1 MRFHHIKI
9 RQNRPLTS
17 FMVTNIYVLVISASF
32 SETAIFRDICI
43 HWQSEAAVNEWRYT
57 EDAEKYNNFQLVR
70 GNQLHLVV
78 WDWSV

>member
-1 MRFHHIKI
+1 
-9 RQNRPLTS
+9 
-17 FMVTNIYVLVISASF
+17 MVTNIYVLVISASF

-43 HWQSEAAVNEWRYT
+43 HRQSEAAVNEWRYT

-78 WDWSV
+78 WD